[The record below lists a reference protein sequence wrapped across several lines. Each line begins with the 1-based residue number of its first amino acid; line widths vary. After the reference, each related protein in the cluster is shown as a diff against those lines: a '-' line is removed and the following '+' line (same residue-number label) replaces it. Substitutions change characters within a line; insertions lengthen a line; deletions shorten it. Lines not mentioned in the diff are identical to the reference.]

1 MPGEVHL
8 QQLLD
13 IGGDMHRLDRGQ
25 ASRAARTRAVSCL
38 TESLVMTCPR
48 LGIHGL

>member
-25 ASRAARTRAVSCL
+25 AQAALLALERFLA
-38 TESLVMTCPR
+38 
-48 LGIHGL
+48 